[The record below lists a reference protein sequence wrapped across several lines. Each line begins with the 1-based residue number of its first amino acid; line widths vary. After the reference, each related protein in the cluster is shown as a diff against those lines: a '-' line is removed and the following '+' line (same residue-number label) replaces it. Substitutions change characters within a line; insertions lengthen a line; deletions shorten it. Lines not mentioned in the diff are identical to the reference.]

1 MSDEAKFIITPE
13 EAESLLYDGADSVH
27 NFMDAGIALVGCDW
41 SRESTIEAFKEAIQ
55 IEIAGPSAR
64 GMNHA
69 LAVWSSKTEHSF
81 FEADPEKVEA
91 FERAKHAA
99 RSD

>member
-1 MSDEAKFIITPE
+1 MTDEAKLIITPE
-13 EAESLLYDGADSVH
+13 EAESLLYDGADTVH
-27 NFMDAGIALVGCDW
+27 NFMDSGFALIGCDW
-41 SRESTIEAFKEAIQ
+41 SREATIKAFKEAIQ

-81 FEADPEKVEA
+81 FEADPEKVDA
-91 FERAKHAA
+91 FERGKTDAK
-99 RSD
+99 S